1 MEKQVLYD
9 TIKKRDQLDEADLL
23 PLRRIEAVYPWF
35 SIGRS
40 LLLQCLYQIDS
51 PDFESELLWT
61 SLTSSD
67 RKHLYELLHAYKSS
81 LTETETEDTFQ
92 LIDAFLESKGEL
104 SANEDT
110 LIERSSVSIDYLSW
124 SKNQKEKKEKKE
136 KKEEDE
142 PLLSNHDLIDD
153 YLAQEKKEPN
163 VPKSTKAV
171 LKPTIVDKNEDEEVC
186 LTETL
191 AQIYIKQGRYDRAL
205 QIIRKLSLHNPT
217 KNAFFADQIDYLEK
231 LIINTIK

>member
-9 TIKKRDQLDEADLL
+9 TIKKRDQLDETDLL
-23 PLRRIEAVYPWF
+23 SLRRMEAVYPWF

-40 LLLQCLYQIDS
+40 LLLQCLYQIES
-51 PDFESELLWT
+51 PDFDSELLWT

-81 LTETETEDTFQ
+81 LTEAETEDSFQ
-92 LIDAFLESKGEL
+92 LIDSFLESKGEL
-104 SANEDT
+104 GITEDT

-124 SKNQKEKKEKKE
+124 SKDQKEKKEE
-136 KKEEDE
+136 E

-153 YLAQEKKEPN
+153 YLAQEKKGPI
-163 VPKSTKAV
+163 VSKSTKEIS
-171 LKPTIVDKNEDEEVC
+171 KPTIADKNDDEEVC

-191 AQIYIKQGRYDRAL
+191 ARIYINQGRYDRAL